1 MKNVIRLGLLCAVLT
16 LTGCASVRSR
26 IDDWR
31 GRTPPERE
39 QPAPEPTPEKPAEK
53 PINRFL
59 WKPVSESRGGRAA
72 VLLPSR
78 IESADITVNG
88 ERPAENRGRTNGHR
102 LTFFLAKTG
111 AAYGSSVIV
120 TASNGESWTVPNGA
134 NRFER

>member
-1 MKNVIRLGLLCAVLT
+1 MRKLIEKIKREIE
-16 LTGCASVRSR
+16 RWQQR
-26 IDDWR
+26 IDEWR
-31 GRTPPERE
+31 GKNE
-39 QPAPEPTPEKPAEK
+39 PEPTPEPTPEPPSGET

-72 VLLPSR
+72 VLLPAR